1 MPSEPEAAR
10 LLVLDGHYSHISTD
24 FMWECFQNKI
34 YLLYLPPHSSAVL
47 QPLDVA
53 VFSPLKQAYRKEVG
67 YLDDWVT
74 DSTVAGKRAFLECYF
89 KARKASITSQNIKSG
104 WRASGLWPVSI
115 RRPLSNPMVSKAQE
129 TSQQTNQPSSQ
140 QWDEAISIA
149 LWSTPHRSADLRR
162 QLHLF
167 NQLGKDGLD
176 THTIRHLS
184 RKVQKGYD
192 EQASRVVHLEQQVR
206 QLEGQLEEQQQ
217 RKRKKVRLSPNRT
230 FANIWDIQRA
240 QGLDIGDIGSP
251 DESRASELSSEAGS
265 CIWVGGRDSE
275 MGGDSGGDDGD
286 DGGAEVGVVRK

>member
-1 MPSEPEAAR
+1 
-10 LLVLDGHYSHISTD
+10 
-24 FMWECFQNKI
+24 
-34 YLLYLPPHSSAVL
+34 
-47 QPLDVA
+47 
-53 VFSPLKQAYRKEVG
+53 
-67 YLDDWVT
+67 
-74 DSTVAGKRAFLECYF
+74 
-89 KARKASITSQNIKSG
+89 
-104 WRASGLWPVSI
+104 
-115 RRPLSNPMVSKAQE
+115 MVSKAQE

-176 THTIRHLS
+176 TYTIRHLS

-217 RKRKKVRLSPNRT
+217 R
-230 FANIWDIQRA
+230 
-240 QGLDIGDIGSP
+240 LDIGDIDSP